1 MNGIDNILEEIREN
15 SDNTVRDIISKANTE
30 ADDILKKADIEI
42 EKSCKSLKS
51 DCELECKNI
60 IERANS
66 TANLIKK
73 RAILESK
80 QKIISETINEARN
93 RLLSLDDDE
102 YFKLV
107 IKMIEKHSS
116 EEKGYIFFNKK
127 DIERLPP
134 NFSEEIFK
142 LSKGTLM
149 LGDTPVDIDGG
160 FILVY
165 NNIEENC
172 SFKAIFDDNIELLQD
187 KVKKW
192 LFDEGV

>member
-1 MNGIDNILEEIREN
+1 ML
-15 SDNTVRDIISKANTE
+15 
-30 ADDILKKADIEI
+30 DILKP
-42 EKSCKSLKS
+42 
-51 DCELECKNI
+51 
-60 IERANS
+60 
-66 TANLIKK
+66 
-73 RAILESK
+73 
-80 QKIISETINEARN
+80 KIIVSNKFR
-93 RLLSLDDDE
+93 
-102 YFKLV
+102 Y
-107 IKMIEKHSS
+107 
-116 EEKGYIFFNKK
+116 FFNKK
-127 DIERLPP
+127 DMERLPL

-149 LGDTPVDIDGG
+149 LEDTPVDIDGG